1 METYTKLF
9 TTNLSQEEER
19 MEEITANLLVQVHA
33 IDLFMAKHESD
44 QKKCFD
50 QWFDDYRLLVFIN
63 IDQIADFRETLTSFE
78 NINYNILYKLREF
91 GTNAENRFLFKH
103 KI

>member
-9 TTNLSQEEER
+9 TTNLSEEEER
-19 MEEITANLLVQVHA
+19 KEEITANLLVQVHA
-33 IDLFMAKHESD
+33 IDLFMAKHEND
-44 QKKCFD
+44 QKRCFV
-50 QWFDDYRLLVFIN
+50 QWFDNYRLQVFLN
-63 IDQIADFRETLTSFE
+63 IDQIGIKETLTSFE

-91 GTNAENRFLFKH
+91 GTNAENRFLFNKH